1 MTAMLIRYLFFFM
14 LTASSPLAFAT
25 DISENGTPIPESVYP
40 GLNYLLTLVES
51 SHAKQFD
58 SGAIDEVMSFILSSK
73 NNNSLYFPGNR
84 TNIASAYHEFNIQK
98 SLKHILEIGFSPNI
112 PPFILSPSSI
122 RLAYWTEIN
131 GKKQAPPD
139 FSALLTRLDQPVIVS
154 GVEHEE
160 ITPDLNTGAYY
171 GYDLNR
177 TLILIKYRGRP
188 ALISISKQKD
198 VSDVG
203 KRGVVLGKDSN
214 WDYFYSGQNGLNKP
228 GLGWVS
234 SYMYDSY
241 TISIF
246 IEQEGASPQVHCGI
260 FKWLRAGWADINMVQ
275 NQHIYRGLQRYT
287 NTVKEVLEYPN
298 LPEPQKMAEIFSK
311 IQTFS
316 TDDLREKVKNY
327 MIHLTNKY
335 GIDSDSGGK
344 LIAETIKDDSYLSRL
359 SPYQMRSVLVV
370 EYMKYLL
377 GKIPIQDIA
386 YFISP
391 TDIDRQRKG

>member
-1 MTAMLIRYLFFFM
+1 
-14 LTASSPLAFAT
+14 
-25 DISENGTPIPESVYP
+25 
-40 GLNYLLTLVES
+40 
-51 SHAKQFD
+51 
-58 SGAIDEVMSFILSSK
+58 
-73 NNNSLYFPGNR
+73 
-84 TNIASAYHEFNIQK
+84 
-98 SLKHILEIGFSPNI
+98 
-112 PPFILSPSSI
+112 
-122 RLAYWTEIN
+122 
-131 GKKQAPPD
+131 
-139 FSALLTRLDQPVIVS
+139 
-154 GVEHEE
+154 
-160 ITPDLNTGAYY
+160 
-171 GYDLNR
+171 
-177 TLILIKYRGRP
+177 
-188 ALISISKQKD
+188 
-198 VSDVG
+198 
-203 KRGVVLGKDSN
+203 
-214 WDYFYSGQNGLNKP
+214 
-228 GLGWVS
+228 
-234 SYMYDSY
+234 MYDSY